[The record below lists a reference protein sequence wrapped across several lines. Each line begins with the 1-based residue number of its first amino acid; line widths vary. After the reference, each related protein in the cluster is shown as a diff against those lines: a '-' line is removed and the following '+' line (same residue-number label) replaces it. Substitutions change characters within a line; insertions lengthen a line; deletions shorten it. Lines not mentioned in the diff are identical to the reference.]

1 MNTEQKQYDAPAEE
15 QTPTEQTEQKKSSEE
30 VCAKGAPAK
39 ERRVTLSGR
48 EKTDVAKV
56 LGFAGALL
64 VIALVG
70 LLVFL
75 RPSTSDVEGRKLTA
89 FPKFTQDS
97 FWNGSYFSAITTWY
111 ADTFPGRD
119 GLISMQ
125 HALEELYGVRTTR
138 IIRPSTPSDP
148 GQNPGSEEEGD
159 ASIEQPSDGVY
170 VKKDS
175 AFEIYVYNEEKADRY
190 AGVLRK
196 AHELMPD
203 VELYDIVVPL
213 SYSVNMSRGEQ
224 QKIGASDA
232 EEAIANLYG
241 KMGSGVKTISILP
254 ELQAHKD
261 EYLYFRTDHHWT
273 ARGAYY
279 AYRAFCRE
287 SGTTPLE
294 LSSWKTM
301 TFKGFRGSLWAK
313 ATGANLKED
322 FVEAWQPNATN
333 KMKVWTWTNYGK
345 ENQQE
350 IITENYPIIQTK
362 TGDGSEEGYFYGPRW
377 KYNCFIA
384 GDNAF
389 SVIENP
395 NLQDGS
401 KILVVK
407 ESFGNAFVPFLV
419 DQYQTVYVVD
429 YRFFTKRM
437 KMSLPEYVR
446 QEGIER
452 VLFLNNMNAISSTWL
467 LSEMEG
473 LLK

>member
-1 MNTEQKQYDAPAEE
+1 MDTEQKQYDAP
-15 QTPTEQTEQKKSSEE
+15 TEQASAEQKTAAKEPPAGEPS
-30 VCAKGAPAK
+30 AKGH
-39 ERRVTLSGR
+39 RMTLSAR
-48 EKTDVAKV
+48 EKTDVAKI

-64 VIALVG
+64 VIGLVG
-70 LLVFL
+70 LLFFL
-75 RPSTSDVEGRKLTA
+75 RPSTSEVEGRELTK
-89 FPKFTQDS
+89 FPDFTWND
-97 FWNGSYFSAITTWY
+97 FWDGSYFSAMTTWY

-119 GLISMQ
+119 GLISVQ
-125 HALEELYGVRTTR
+125 HALEELYGIRTTR
-138 IIRPSTPSDP
+138 IIRPGGTTTDP
-148 GQNPGSEEEGD
+148 GQTPGKEEEEGD
-159 ASIEQPSDGVY
+159 SSIEQPSDGVY
-170 VKKDS
+170 IKKDS
-175 AFEIYVYNEEKADRY
+175 AFEIYVYNEEKAERY
-190 AGVLRK
+190 AAVLRR

-224 QKIGASDA
+224 QSIGASDA
-232 EEAIANLYG
+232 EEAIASIYA
-241 KMGSGVKTISILP
+241 KMGSGVKTISILS

-287 SGTTPLE
+287 SGTVPLE
-294 LSSWKTM
+294 LSSWKSQ
-301 TFKGFRGSLWAK
+301 TFTGFRGSLWAK
-313 ATGANLKED
+313 ATGASLKED
-322 FVEAWQPNATN
+322 YVEAWLPNATN
-333 KMKVWTWTNYGK
+333 KMKVWTWTDYGK
-345 ENQQE
+345 ATQKELL
-350 IITENYPIIQTK
+350 TENFPIIQTK
-362 TGDGSEEGYFYGPRW
+362 TGNGSEEGYFYGPRW

-395 NLQDGS
+395 NLQNGS

-429 YRFFTKRM
+429 YRFFVKRM

-446 QEGIER
+446 QEGIGK
-452 VLFLNNMNAISSTWL
+452 VLFLNNMNAISSAWL
-467 LSEMEG
+467 VSEMEG